1 MKLARRQ
8 APERLDMTPLQ
19 LLNQHNMRQEKE
31 KKLAA
36 SSRDLSHLAFIGA
49 PYWSHFTRGDPYG
62 EFQRDKN
69 LLKRPK
75 GLPNSD
81 ERPKTE
87 PVGPKEP
94 KEVPSTELTGTFD
107 NVKMDGSRAYLPAY
121 LLWSHHGPLNRVP
134 FPEVDHLK
142 EVTGSLRRPKSE
154 GLIKV
159 RLQPVPDPAPG
170 KRSVHHTHSSIC
182 LGLRRNSYERT
193 LL

>member
-69 LLKRPK
+69 LLKRSK
-75 GLPNSD
+75 GSPND
-81 ERPKTE
+81 ERPKAE
-87 PVGPKEP
+87 PADPKEP
-94 KEVPSTELTGTFD
+94 KEVPSLELTGTFD

-121 LLWSHHGPLNRVP
+121 LLWNHYGPYQRVP
-134 FPEVDHLK
+134 FPEVDLK

-159 RLQPVPDPAPG
+159 RLQPVPDPG